1 MRSFVCLELSLFE
14 RLKHSGRMKYVTDHL
29 QMANIVMATPESTSN
44 APIVDAFIPSSG
56 TLSMVDVFVVKF
68 VVKFVVMFVVSGS
81 DGVEK
86 TAGEMTGGECG
97 GDTRREFDGGGGK
110 GGLLGGSVGGK
121 MQ

>member
-56 TLSMVDVFVVKF
+56 TLSKVDVF

-81 DGVEK
+81 AGVEK

-110 GGLLGGSVGGK
+110 GGLLGGSVRGK